1 MKCLEY
7 NVHKIQNA
15 PILFLNYCPSCILA
29 VRYCTFSGFL
39 YNNPLH
45 YSVFLF
51 FMQSS
56 QTPNDA
62 SHQGNSA
69 PLKRAMST
77 RHLVMLSLGGA
88 IGTGLFLGSGEV
100 IAQTGPVGAIIS
112 YFLGG
117 LIAYMV
123 MLCLGELAVHMPV
136 SGSFGEYANRYI
148 GPGTGYMITWL
159 YWLTWTATL
168 GTEFTA
174 AALLMQEWFP
184 HVSMWIWTVIF
195 AALVFILNISST
207 RMFAES
213 EFWLALV
220 KVVTVIGFILL
231 GLLAIFG
238 IIPFHGMHHAPLF
251 HNLTAQ
257 GWFPQGLFPI
267 FSTML
272 IVNFAFSGTELIG
285 VAAGETEDPAQNVPK
300 AINAAIWR
308 LLIFFVGTIIVI
320 SALLP
325 YQQAGLSSS
334 QVSSSP
340 FVTVFSYIGIPYAED
355 IIRFVIITA
364 LLSAANSGL
373 YAASRMMWALSAKK
387 QLPRIFAK
395 LTKSGTPIVAIIVTM
410 FGAIPGLLSEQFAPE
425 TIFKNLLGVAAF
437 TMVIVWIAIC
447 VCQFNFRRQWYKSGH
462 KVGDLRFAAPFFP
475 LTPILGFA
483 FCVITCISMTQDSSM
498 LPGFYSCLIFIA
510 LCYLSH
516 FIFYRKQTD

>member
-1 MKCLEY
+1 MQPSDNQLDAQ
-7 NVHKIQNA
+7 HQN
-15 PILFLNYCPSCILA
+15 S
-29 VRYCTFSGFL
+29 T
-39 YNNPLH
+39 
-45 YSVFLF
+45 
-51 FMQSS
+51 
-56 QTPNDA
+56 
-62 SHQGNSA
+62 A

-100 IAQTGPVGAIIS
+100 ISQTGPIGAIIA
-112 YFLGG
+112 YILGG
-117 LIAYMV
+117 AIAYMV

-136 SGSFGEYANRYI
+136 SGSFGAYAQKYI
-148 GPGTGYMITWL
+148 SPSTGYMISWM

-184 HVSMWIWTVIF
+184 QISMWIWTLIF
-195 AALVFILNISST
+195 AVTIFGLNISST
-207 RMFAES
+207 RVFAES

-220 KVVTVIGFILL
+220 KVVTVIAFIVL

-238 IIPFHGMHHAPLF
+238 LIPFHGAQTAPLF
-251 HNLTAQ
+251 SNLTAQ
-257 GWFPQGLFPI
+257 GWFPHGFLPI
-267 FSTML
+267 FTTML

-285 VAAGETEDPAQNVPK
+285 VAAGETKDPAQNVPK

-325 YQQAGLSSS
+325 FQLAGLSSES
-334 QVSSSP
+334 VSSSP
-340 FVTVFSYIGIPYAED
+340 FVTVFNYIGIPYADD

-373 YAASRMMWALSAKK
+373 YAASRMMWSLSEQKL
-387 QLPRIFAK
+387 LPSVFAK
-395 LTKSGTPIVAIIVTM
+395 LSKSGTPIVALVVTM

-437 TMVIVWIAIC
+437 TMVIVWMSIC
-447 VCQFNFRRQWYKSGH
+447 LSQFNFRRRWYRAGH
-462 KVGDLRFAAPFFP
+462 TVKDLKYAAPLFP
-475 LTPILGFA
+475 IVPILGFL
-483 FCVITCISMTQDSSM
+483 FCFITCLSMAADPQMRT
-498 LPGFYSCLIFIA
+498 GFVGCLIFTA
-510 LCYLSH
+510 LCYISY
-516 FIFYRKQTD
+516 FIFYRHKA

>member
-1 MKCLEY
+1 
-7 NVHKIQNA
+7 
-15 PILFLNYCPSCILA
+15 
-29 VRYCTFSGFL
+29 
-39 YNNPLH
+39 
-45 YSVFLF
+45 
-51 FMQSS
+51 MQSS
-56 QTPNDA
+56 
-62 SHQGNSA
+62 NSNTHSESKT
-69 PLKRAMST
+69 LKRAMST

-100 IAQTGPVGAIIS
+100 IAQTGPVGAIIA
-112 YFLGG
+112 YVLGG

-136 SGSFGEYANRYI
+136 AGSFGAYAQKYI
-148 GPGTGYMITWL
+148 GPGTGYMISWV

-184 HVSMWIWTVIF
+184 HISMWIWTIIF
-195 AALVFILNISST
+195 AVTILGLNLTST

-220 KVVTVIGFILL
+220 KVVTVIAFIIL

-238 IIPFHGMHHAPLF
+238 LISFNGYESAPLF
-251 HNLTAQ
+251 HNLTAH
-257 GWFPQGLFPI
+257 GWFPQGLIPI
-267 FSTML
+267 FTTML

-285 VAAGETEDPAQNVPK
+285 VAAGETKDPAENVPK

-325 YQQAGLSSS
+325 FQVAGLGGEG
-334 QVSSSP
+334 VSSSP
-340 FVTVFSYIGIPYAED
+340 FVTVFNYIGIPYADD

-373 YAASRMMWALSAKK
+373 YAASRMMWSLSDQR
-387 QLPRIFAK
+387 QLPSVFSR
-395 LTKSGTPIVAIIVTM
+395 LSKSGTPIIALVVTM
-410 FGAIPGLLSEQFAPE
+410 FGAIPGLLSEHFAPE

-437 TMVIVWIAIC
+437 TMVIVWMSIC
-447 VCQFNFRRQWYKSGH
+447 WSQFNFRRQWYKAGH
-462 KVGDLRFAAPFFP
+462 TAKDLKFAAPFYP
-475 LTPILGFA
+475 IVPILGFI
-483 FCVITCISMTQDSSM
+483 FCFITGLSMAADPEMQA
-498 LPGFYSCLIFIA
+498 GFIGCLLFIA
-510 LCYLSH
+510 ACYLSH
-516 FIFYRKQTD
+516 YVFYRHRK

>member
-1 MKCLEY
+1 
-7 NVHKIQNA
+7 
-15 PILFLNYCPSCILA
+15 
-29 VRYCTFSGFL
+29 
-39 YNNPLH
+39 
-45 YSVFLF
+45 
-51 FMQSS
+51 MQSS
-56 QTPNDA
+56 
-62 SHQGNSA
+62 NSNA
-69 PLKRAMST
+69 NSEPTTLKRAMST

-100 IAQTGPVGAIIS
+100 IAQTGPVGAIIA
-112 YFLGG
+112 YVLGG

-136 SGSFGEYANRYI
+136 AGSFGAYAQKYI
-148 GPGTGYMITWL
+148 GPGTGYMISWV

-184 HVSMWIWTVIF
+184 HISMWIWTIIF
-195 AALVFILNISST
+195 AVTILGLNLTST

-220 KVVTVIGFILL
+220 KVVTVIAFIIL

-238 IIPFHGMHHAPLF
+238 LISFNGYESAPLF
-251 HNLTAQ
+251 HNLTAH
-257 GWFPQGLFPI
+257 GWFPQGLIPI
-267 FSTML
+267 FTTML

-285 VAAGETEDPAQNVPK
+285 VAAGETKDPAENVPK

-325 YQQAGLSSS
+325 FQVAGLGGEG
-334 QVSSSP
+334 VSSSP
-340 FVTVFSYIGIPYAED
+340 FVTVFNYIGIPYADD

-373 YAASRMMWALSAKK
+373 YAASRMMWSLSDQR
-387 QLPRIFAK
+387 QLPSVFSR
-395 LTKSGTPIVAIIVTM
+395 LSKSGTPIIALVVTM
-410 FGAIPGLLSEQFAPE
+410 FGAIPGLLSEHFAPE

-437 TMVIVWIAIC
+437 TMVIVWMSIC
-447 VCQFNFRRQWYKSGH
+447 WSQFNFRRQWYKAGH
-462 KVGDLRFAAPFFP
+462 TAKDLKFAAPLYP
-475 LTPILGFA
+475 IVPILGFI
-483 FCVITCISMTQDSSM
+483 FCFITGLSMAADPEMQA
-498 LPGFYSCLIFIA
+498 GFIGCLLFIA
-510 LCYLSH
+510 ACYLSH
-516 FIFYRKQTD
+516 YIFYRNRK

>member
-1 MKCLEY
+1 
-7 NVHKIQNA
+7 
-15 PILFLNYCPSCILA
+15 
-29 VRYCTFSGFL
+29 
-39 YNNPLH
+39 
-45 YSVFLF
+45 
-51 FMQSS
+51 MQSS
-56 QTPNDA
+56 
-62 SHQGNSA
+62 NSNA
-69 PLKRAMST
+69 NPESKTLKRAMST

-100 IAQTGPVGAIIS
+100 IAQTGPVGAIIA
-112 YFLGG
+112 YILGG

-136 SGSFGEYANRYI
+136 AGSFGAYAQKYI
-148 GPGTGYMITWL
+148 GPGTGYMISWV

-184 HVSMWIWTVIF
+184 HISMWIWTIIF
-195 AALVFILNISST
+195 AVAILGLNLTST

-220 KVVTVIGFILL
+220 KVVTVIAFIIL

-238 IIPFHGMHHAPLF
+238 LIPFHGSESAPLF
-251 HNLTAQ
+251 HNLTAH
-257 GWFPQGLFPI
+257 GWFPQGLVPI
-267 FSTML
+267 FTTML

-285 VAAGETEDPAQNVPK
+285 VAAGETKDPAVNVPK

-325 YQQAGLSSS
+325 FQIAGLGGEG
-334 QVSSSP
+334 VSSSP
-340 FVTVFSYIGIPYAED
+340 FVTVFNYIGIPYADD

-373 YAASRMMWALSAKK
+373 YAASRMMWSLSDQR
-387 QLPRIFAK
+387 QLPSVFSK
-395 LTKSGTPIVAIIVTM
+395 LSKSGTPIIALVVTM
-410 FGAIPGLLSEQFAPE
+410 FGAIPGLLSEHFAPE

-437 TMVIVWIAIC
+437 TMVIVWMSIC
-447 VCQFNFRRQWYKSGH
+447 WSQFNFRRQWYKAGH
-462 KVGDLRFAAPFFP
+462 SAKDLKFAAPLYP
-475 LTPILGFA
+475 IVPILGFI
-483 FCVITCISMTQDSSM
+483 FCFITGLSMAADPEMQA
-498 LPGFYSCLIFIA
+498 GFIGCLLFIA
-510 LCYLSH
+510 ACYLSH
-516 FIFYRKQTD
+516 YVFYRDRT

>member
-1 MKCLEY
+1 MQPSDNQLDAQ
-7 NVHKIQNA
+7 HQN
-15 PILFLNYCPSCILA
+15 S
-29 VRYCTFSGFL
+29 T
-39 YNNPLH
+39 
-45 YSVFLF
+45 
-51 FMQSS
+51 
-56 QTPNDA
+56 
-62 SHQGNSA
+62 A

-100 IAQTGPVGAIIS
+100 ISQTGPIGAIIA
-112 YFLGG
+112 YILGG
-117 LIAYMV
+117 AIAYMV

-136 SGSFGEYANRYI
+136 SGSFGAYAQKYI
-148 GPGTGYMITWL
+148 SPSTGYMISWM

-184 HVSMWIWTVIF
+184 QISMWIWTLIF
-195 AALVFILNISST
+195 AVTIFGLNISST
-207 RMFAES
+207 RVFAES

-220 KVVTVIGFILL
+220 KVVTVIAFIVL

-238 IIPFHGMHHAPLF
+238 LIPFHGAQTAPLF
-251 HNLTAQ
+251 SNLTAQ
-257 GWFPQGLFPI
+257 GWFPHGFLPI
-267 FSTML
+267 FTTML

-285 VAAGETEDPAQNVPK
+285 VAAGETKDPAQNVPK

-325 YQQAGLSSS
+325 FQLAGLSSES
-334 QVSSSP
+334 VSSSP
-340 FVTVFSYIGIPYAED
+340 FVTVFNYIGIPYADD

-373 YAASRMMWALSAKK
+373 YAASRMMWSLSEQKL
-387 QLPRIFAK
+387 LPSVFAK
-395 LTKSGTPIVAIIVTM
+395 LSKSGTPIVALVVTM

-437 TMVIVWIAIC
+437 TMVIVWMSIC
-447 VCQFNFRRQWYKSGH
+447 LSQFNFRKICCTIISYCPNF
-462 KVGDLRFAAPFFP
+462 RFS
-475 LTPILGFA
+475 ILLYYLFKYGSRPSNA
-483 FCVITCISMTQDSSM
+483 SRFCR
-498 LPGFYSCLIFIA
+498 LLNFYGSLLYQLF
-510 LCYLSH
+510 YFLSP
-516 FIFYRKQTD
+516 

>member
-1 MKCLEY
+1 
-7 NVHKIQNA
+7 
-15 PILFLNYCPSCILA
+15 
-29 VRYCTFSGFL
+29 
-39 YNNPLH
+39 
-45 YSVFLF
+45 
-51 FMQSS
+51 MQSS
-56 QTPNDA
+56 HSPNDA

-117 LIAYMV
+117 IIAYMV

-136 SGSFGEYANRYI
+136 SGSFGEYANKYI
-148 GPGTGYMITWL
+148 GPATGYMITWL

-184 HVSMWIWTVIF
+184 HVSMWIWTAIF
-195 AALVFILNISST
+195 AALIFILNISST

-220 KVVTVIGFILL
+220 KVVTVVGFILL

-238 IIPFHGMHHAPLF
+238 VVSYHGEPQAPLF
-251 HNLTAQ
+251 SNLLAQ
-257 GWFPQGLFPI
+257 GWFPKGLMPI
-267 FSTML
+267 FATML

-285 VAAGETEDPAQNVPK
+285 VAAGETTDPAHNVPK

-308 LLIFFVGTIIVI
+308 LLIFFVGTIVVI
-320 SALLP
+320 CALLP
-325 YQQAGLSSS
+325 YQQAGLNAAH
-334 QVSSSP
+334 VSNSP
-340 FVTVFSYIGIPYAED
+340 FVTVFSYMGIPYAED

-373 YAASRMMWALSAKK
+373 YAASRMMWALSIKR
-387 QLPRIFAK
+387 QLPAMFSK
-395 LTKSGTPIVAIIVTM
+395 LTKHGTPITAIIVTM

-437 TMVIVWIAIC
+437 TMVIVWTAIC
-447 VCQFNFRRQWYKSGH
+447 VCQFNFRRQWYKTGH
-462 KVGDLRFAAPFFP
+462 TIADLRFAAPWFP
-475 LTPILGFA
+475 LTPILGFV

-510 LCYLSH
+510 LCYVSYYFL
-516 FIFYRKQTD
+516 YRDKD

>member
-1 MKCLEY
+1 
-7 NVHKIQNA
+7 
-15 PILFLNYCPSCILA
+15 
-29 VRYCTFSGFL
+29 
-39 YNNPLH
+39 
-45 YSVFLF
+45 
-51 FMQSS
+51 MQSS
-56 QTPNDA
+56 HSPNDA

-117 LIAYMV
+117 IIAYMV

-136 SGSFGEYANRYI
+136 SGSFGEYANKYI
-148 GPGTGYMITWL
+148 GPATGYMITWL

-184 HVSMWIWTVIF
+184 HVSMWIWTAIF
-195 AALVFILNISST
+195 AALIFILNISST

-220 KVVTVIGFILL
+220 KVVTVVSFILL

-238 IIPFHGMHHAPLF
+238 IVSYHGETQAPLF
-251 HNLTAQ
+251 SNLLAQ
-257 GWFPQGLFPI
+257 GWFPKGLMPI
-267 FSTML
+267 FATML

-285 VAAGETEDPAQNVPK
+285 VAAGETADPAHNVPK

-308 LLIFFVGTIIVI
+308 LLIFFVGTIVVI
-320 SALLP
+320 CALLP
-325 YQQAGLSSS
+325 YQQAGLNAAH
-334 QVSSSP
+334 VSNSP
-340 FVTVFSYIGIPYAED
+340 FVTVFSYMGIPYAED

-373 YAASRMMWALSAKK
+373 YAASRMMWALSIKR
-387 QLPRIFAK
+387 QLPAMFSK
-395 LTKSGTPIVAIIVTM
+395 LTKHGTPITAIIVTM

-437 TMVIVWIAIC
+437 TMVIVWTAIC
-447 VCQFNFRRQWYKSGH
+447 VCQFNFRRQWYKTGH
-462 KVGDLRFAAPFFP
+462 TIADLRFAAPWFP
-475 LTPILGFA
+475 LTPILGFV

-510 LCYLSH
+510 LCYVSYYFL
-516 FIFYRKQTD
+516 YRDKD